1 MGGVAP
7 GSPVSAGNTNP
18 AFIDA
23 NGDDTGIGKYTLAN
37 TDPIS
42 GAQVDNIQREHNANS
57 SYTGMP
63 LNSVKTVVPAWTNN
77 DVGTSSDTLKTR
89 SDLLTQKFNNTAG
102 HKHTGAAGDAPPVD
116 AVDLANVILKGY
128 YIQGVD
134 QASITGTSMDV
145 STPLTG
151 QTPSSSTTVKG
162 VVVNAPYNLVF
173 IRQGS
178 GADINDVYK
187 DGSGNIVYGR
197 LTESAGTWTVSF
209 YVDIAGVET
218 AYNFTSSSDIRWYYQ
233 KLFNPISDA
242 FTYSELSNIPS
253 DNATADI
260 VYADATTA
268 GKVLLANAAPG
279 AIASSGATGSSTRV
293 ALQDHTHEGV
303 HSIQIDGDP
312 TQGKGDVVFKPGTGV
327 TITWSGG
334 KVQIDALGGVG
345 YQETPGGVVNGVNN
359 TFGPLFYTPSSADSV
374 WVFVDGILRPN
385 TEWSLVGL
393 SIVFNAGAIPQLG
406 QEVYVAYLYAGVPAL
421 PPVPTGT
428 PIVEYVTVSAGQEA
442 AKKII
447 LSNTPASASL
457 VMLDIIGGSAQ
468 EFNVDYT
475 VVTNEL
481 RWNGYALDGLLLQ
494 NDRVRIF
501 YFT

>member
-1 MGGVAP
+1 MGVAS
-7 GSPVSAGNTNP
+7 GSPVSASNTNN

-23 NGDDTGIGKYTLAN
+23 NADDTGLGKYTLAN
-37 TDPIS
+37 TEAVS
-42 GAQVDNIQREHNANS
+42 GSQVNNIQEAHNAIS

-63 LNSVKTVVPAWTNN
+63 LNSVKNVVPAWTNN
-77 DVGTSSDTLKTR
+77 DVGSPSDVLKTR
-89 SDLLTQKFNNTAG
+89 TDLLTQKFNNTAG
-102 HKHTGAAGDAPPVD
+102 HKHTGAPGDAPPIN

-128 YIQGVD
+128 YLQGVD
-134 QASITGTSMDV
+134 QTGITGTTMDV

-178 GADINDVYK
+178 GTDINDVYK
-187 DGSGNIVYGR
+187 DALGNIVFGR
-197 LTESAGTWTVSF
+197 LTESAGVWTVSF
-209 YVDIAGVET
+209 YVNISGTET
-218 AYNFTSSSDIRWYYQ
+218 PYNFLIASDIRWYYQ
-233 KLFNPISDA
+233 KLFNPVSDA

-253 DNATADI
+253 DNATADV

-268 GKVLLANAAPG
+268 GKVLLANAAPDP
-279 AIASSGATGSSTRV
+279 IASSGATGSSTRV

-303 HSIQIDGDP
+303 HSIQIDGDV
-312 TQGKGDVVFKPGTGV
+312 TQGKGDVVLKAGTGV
-327 TITWSGG
+327 TITWSSG
-334 KVQIDALGGVG
+334 KVLIDALGGVG
-345 YQETPGGVVNGVNN
+345 FQETPGGLVNGTND
-359 TFGPLFYTPSSADSV
+359 TFGPLTYTPSSSDSV

-385 TEWSLVGL
+385 TEWSLSGL
-393 SIVFNAGAIPQLG
+393 SVIFNAGSIPQLG

-421 PPVPTGT
+421 PPVPSGT

-447 LSNTPASASL
+447 LSNTPASPGL
-457 VMLDIIGGSAQ
+457 VMLDIIGGTAQ

-481 RWNGYALDGLLLQ
+481 RWNGYALDGVLLQ